1 MKNLLTLIA
10 LLLIVGVQVSCT
22 HSDNIVSNYRY
33 KRAMRLLQNKHGYDD
48 QTAVMQSVP
57 KLIEQEEYQ
66 LALEILNT
74 YELVDDS
81 YEPLYQYRLL
91 VHHSLGETHKAI
103 DDAIKYCSM
112 ADVIFY
118 VDTIQKIFAEDVNY
132 SMTQIIQLIQS
143 FDDDDTSKEKHD
155 PIYLRGVLS
164 ELFGKALQHDDEQS
178 IELYKRYYAQKDGTT
193 YDIDY
198 KMAKWYARIGMYD
211 RAIEDISK
219 YIDST
224 NGTDQQAISDLAVF
238 KRMEELTYFDVT
250 TILGDN

>member
-10 LLLIVGVQVSCT
+10 LLLVVGVQVSCT

-57 KLIEQEEYQ
+57 KLIEREEWQ
-66 LALEILNT
+66 LSLEILNE
-74 YELVDDS
+74 YEQIDDS

-112 ADVIFY
+112 ADVVFY
-118 VDTIQKIFAEDVNY
+118 VDTIQEIFAKDVNY
-132 SMTQIIQLIQS
+132 SMTHIIKLIQS
-143 FDDDDTSKEKHD
+143 LDDDSTLKGKCD
-155 PIYLRGVLS
+155 PIYLKGVLG
-164 ELFGKALQHDDEQS
+164 ELFGKALQYDDEQS

-198 KMAKWYARIGMYD
+198 KMAKWYARVGMYD

-238 KRMEELTYFDVT
+238 KRMKELTHFDET

>member
-10 LLLIVGVQVSCT
+10 LLLVVGVQVSCT
-22 HSDNIVSNYRY
+22 HSDNIVSIYRY

-112 ADVIFY
+112 ADVI
-118 VDTIQKIFAEDVNY
+118 
-132 SMTQIIQLIQS
+132 
-143 FDDDDTSKEKHD
+143 
-155 PIYLRGVLS
+155 R
-164 ELFGKALQHDDEQS
+164 
-178 IELYKRYYAQKDGTT
+178 
-193 YDIDY
+193 
-198 KMAKWYARIGMYD
+198 
-211 RAIEDISK
+211 
-219 YIDST
+219 
-224 NGTDQQAISDLAVF
+224 
-238 KRMEELTYFDVT
+238 
-250 TILGDN
+250 

>member
-1 MKNLLTLIA
+1 M
-10 LLLIVGVQVSCT
+10 
-22 HSDNIVSNYRY
+22 
-33 KRAMRLLQNKHGYDD
+33 
-48 QTAVMQSVP
+48 
-57 KLIEQEEYQ
+57 IEREEWQ
-66 LALEILNT
+66 LALEILNE
-74 YELVDDS
+74 YEQIDDS

-112 ADVIFY
+112 ADVVFY
-118 VDTIQKIFAEDVNY
+118 VDTIQEIFAKDVNY
-132 SMTQIIQLIQS
+132 SMTHIIKLIQS
-143 FDDDDTSKEKHD
+143 LDDDSTSKEKCD
-155 PIYLRGVLS
+155 PIYLKRVLG
-164 ELFGKALQHDDEQS
+164 ELFGKALEYDDEQS

-198 KMAKWYARIGMYD
+198 KMAKWYARVGMYD

-238 KRMEELTYFDVT
+238 KRMKE
-250 TILGDN
+250 